1 VVSTGTWVVN
11 FAVGGDLDHL
21 DPARDTLANV
31 DAYGRA
37 IPSARFMGGREFEAL
52 TAELGVL
59 DQQAALEAMPTAIAR
74 RIMLLPNTA
83 EGSGPFPGR
92 QAQWL
97 NVDEASPADRWA
109 GACLYLAL
117 MTQTC
122 LDLIGA
128 DGPIMVEGPFS
139 HNAAFLTALAS
150 LTRRDVLAVHGSSGT
165 CQGAA
170 LLAGV
175 TPAPRTNTQFA
186 PAEIEGLVTYAEIWG
201 SLARGAGTLMPPKT
215 VPWNPKSL
223 SQPSP

>member
-1 VVSTGTWVVN
+1 
-11 FAVGGDLDHL
+11 
-21 DPARDTLANV
+21 
-31 DAYGRA
+31 
-37 IPSARFMGGREFEAL
+37 MGGREFETL
-52 TAELGVL
+52 TGELGAL

-74 RIMLLPNTA
+74 RIMLSPNTA

-92 QAQWL
+92 QAQWF
-97 NVDEASPADRWA
+97 NVDEASPAERWA

-122 LDLIGA
+122 LDLIGD

-139 HNAAFLTALAS
+139 QNAVFLTALAS

-170 LLAGV
+170 LLTGV

-186 PAEIEGLVTYAEIWG
+186 PGQIDGLVAYAEIWG
-201 SLARGAGTLMPPKT
+201 DLACGAGTLIPPET
-215 VPWNPKSL
+215 IPCTQHSPA
-223 SQPSP
+223 QPSP